1 MMQSCDVILTGAGP
15 AGVAAAV
22 AAARGFRDDPGE
34 GTVCG
39 HTVAARDRGVLLV
52 ERYGFAGGM
61 ATAGMV
67 NPFLG
72 HHYTN
77 PETCARGSLAGG
89 VFQEV
94 LDRLAKRKALKGSAF
109 DETQLRLV
117 YDEMLAEAG
126 VEVLFHALV
135 TGADVTDG
143 HVDAVHVQTKS
154 GRETIRAAQ
163 FIDATGDADLAAACG
178 VPFKVGR
185 PSDGLC
191 QAMTTSF
198 NMAGVDKE
206 SLFTDGFRAARERV
220 TELFVAAKEA
230 GRLDYPFKPWV
241 QFFDYPRPGVLHF
254 NMTHV
259 WRKSGLDAWD
269 LSQAEMEGR
278 RQTRVITDWLV
289 AEAPWFAEAYL
300 DGIAT
305 TIGVRETRRIEGRY
319 RMTREDVL
327 EGRRFED
334 GIARSAYFIDIHD
347 PTGVGSPHAQPDGL
361 LTRVRHDYKPE
372 DYYEI
377 PFRCLQPVG
386 VENLLVACRAIST
399 THEAHAATRVM
410 ATMHA
415 VGEAAGR
422 AAAMA
427 KRQATPAALIDG
439 ADVRRELAYLDA
451 PLTF

>member
-1 MMQSCDVILTGAGP
+1 MTDRKAVPQEMMKPFDVVVAGAGP

-22 AAARGFRDDPGE
+22 AAARGG
-34 GTVCG
+34 
-39 HTVAARDRGVLLV
+39 ARVLLV

-72 HHYTN
+72 HRYTN
-77 PETCARGSLAGG
+77 PKTGAGGSLAGG
-89 VFQEV
+89 VFAEV
-94 LDRLAKRKALKGSAF
+94 LDRLAARNALKGAAF
-109 DETQLRLV
+109 DEAQLRLV
-117 YDEMLAEAG
+117 YDRMLVEAG
-126 VEVLFHALV
+126 VQVLFHALV
-135 TGADVTDG
+135 TGAEVRDG
-143 HVDAVHVQTKS
+143 RIEAVHVQTKA
-154 GRETIRAAQ
+154 GRETIPATH
-163 FIDATGDADLAAACG
+163 FIDSTGDADLAAACG
-178 VPFKVGR
+178 VPFEMGR

-198 NMAGVDKE
+198 NMAGVDKDD
-206 SLFTDGFRAARERV
+206 LFSAGFRAARERV
-220 TELFVAAKEA
+220 TEYFLRAKEA

-254 NMTHV
+254 NMTHI
-259 WRKSGLDAWD
+259 WRKDGLNPWD
-269 LSQAEMEGR
+269 LSAAELEGR

-289 AEAPWFAEAYL
+289 AEVPWFEHAYL

-327 EGRRFED
+327 DGRRFDD

-347 PTGVGSPHAQPDGL
+347 PTGAPSPHGQPDGIL
-361 LTRVRHDYKPE
+361 SRVRDDYKPK

-377 PFRCLQPVG
+377 PFRCLQPTG
-386 VENLLVACRAIST
+386 IENLLVACRAIST

-427 KRQATPAALIDG
+427 TRRTVSLADIDG
-439 ADVRRELAYLDA
+439 ADVRRELGYLDE
-451 PLTF
+451 PLSF